1 MIETKVPMDIRKYK
15 SKFIGPFTTRQ
26 LICGIIAGCLDIV
39 LYFLIVEPLG
49 ISLRPAIFLLVL
61 VDCPILAFTIE
72 PLGMPMETYLTSYGE
87 ASTADTPTLYGILSD
102 TGQSFFLTED
112 CLTIYEVADHKLS
125 SRQYHVTCPPKWSRI
140 TTGPPRTGSA
150 ETEDSRK

>member
-26 LICGIIAGCLDIV
+26 LICGIIAGCLDIF

-72 PLGMPMETYLTSYGE
+72 PLGMPMETYLTSVLLKSFLAPTRRKAKDDNVMKNEGKTYTAKE
-87 ASTADTPTLYGILSD
+87 RKASKKKMK
-102 TGQSFFLTED
+102 
-112 CLTIYEVADHKLS
+112 KLEKTNPEY
-125 SRQYHVTCPPKWSRI
+125 RAFK
-140 TTGPPRTGSA
+140 
-150 ETEDSRK
+150 